1 MGRPREEG
9 LGGPGRVGARGLEE
23 DGGRSAVGLKEPL
36 GWVEN
41 REDEMGCKVEDGF
54 RSEGRAALVRDDVST
69 KGG

>member
-1 MGRPREEG
+1 
-9 LGGPGRVGARGLEE
+9 LEE